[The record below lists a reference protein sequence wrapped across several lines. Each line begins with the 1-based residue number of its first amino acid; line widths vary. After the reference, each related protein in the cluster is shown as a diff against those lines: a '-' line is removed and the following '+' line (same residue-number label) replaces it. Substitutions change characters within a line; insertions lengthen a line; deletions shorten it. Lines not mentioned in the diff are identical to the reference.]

1 MEEWC
6 GMKYVDHENDICINC
21 TQCKNVTMEVF
32 QIAASIF
39 NAFSRQKN
47 RRTEGQKKRR
57 KETHR

>member
-39 NAFSRQKN
+39 NAFYQGRRIEEKKN
-47 RRTEGQKKRR
+47 RRR